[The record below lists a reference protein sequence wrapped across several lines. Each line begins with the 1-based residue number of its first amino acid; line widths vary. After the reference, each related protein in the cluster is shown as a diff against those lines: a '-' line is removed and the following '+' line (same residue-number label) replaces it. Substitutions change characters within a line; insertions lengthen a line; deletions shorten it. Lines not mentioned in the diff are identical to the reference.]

1 MEVKKINF
9 LCVLTAGLL
18 TASCGIQTAGVKDN
32 AEDMLKRMT
41 LEEKVLLT
49 VGTGWGHE
57 MSNFLGDSAA
67 TADLKRSVPG
77 VAGCSY
83 PIPRLG
89 IPGTKF
95 FDGPA
100 GVRIEP
106 KRVND
111 TATYYATAFPVETLL
126 ASTWNTELLET
137 VGSAMGNEALE
148 YGADVLLAPALNIQR
163 NPLCGRN
170 YEYYS
175 EDPFVSGKMAAAM
188 VRGIQKN
195 GIGATV
201 KHFAANNQESYR
213 YFNDAQVSGRAL
225 REIYLKGFEIA
236 IKESDPWM
244 VMSSYNRLNGVYTS
258 ESRDLLTGILRDEWG
273 FKGVSV
279 TDWAGGQDAAA
290 QISAGTDLIQPGN
303 RDKYLQIMNALKDG
317 SLAEEQLD
325 TSVCRVL
332 SYILKTPSWKK
343 YTYSNKPDLD
353 AHAEIARRA
362 GQEGMILLKNVH
374 DVLPLSVGKKIG
386 AFGLTFYDFISGGM
400 GSGDVNEAYTVS
412 AYEGMKNAGYF
423 VDETLADEYEKYLK
437 ENKPKEVRYIYSN
450 PDPSRIDECTFSE
463 REIHEVEERTD
474 VAFITIGRNSGEG
487 IDRKVDNDFNLTAAE
502 QSLIRNVCKVYHEAG
517 KKVVVVLNVGGVI
530 ETASWKDLPDAI
542 LLAWQPGQEGGNVVA
557 DIVAGKVSPS
567 GKLTM
572 TFPNS
577 YWDVPSAK
585 TFPYDFVEKREQSL
599 EDSIFNATPN
609 VGTTP
614 YEEGIWVGYRYYD
627 KFDKAVSYPFG
638 YGLSYTQF
646 EYSGAEVI
654 RNEGEDTFV
663 LKVNVSN
670 IGDMPGKEIVQIYVT
685 APLNVRY
692 EKPVQELKSFA
703 KTKLLLPGETETLKF
718 VIPVSDLAS
727 FDEVGHLWRV
737 DKGTYSFHVAA
748 SSRDIRINLQSTI
761 D

>member
-1 MEVKKINF
+1 MKKVYF
-9 LCVLTAGLL
+9 LHVLAAGLL
-18 TASCGIQTAGVKDN
+18 TASCGAQTAGVKGN
-32 AEDMLKRMT
+32 AEDILNRMT

-49 VGTGWGHE
+49 IGTGWGHE

-67 TADLKRSVPG
+67 TANLKKTVPG

-83 PIPRLG
+83 PITRLG

-106 KRVND
+106 KRAND
-111 TATYYATAFPVETLL
+111 TATYYATAFPVETML
-126 ASTWNTELLET
+126 ASTWDADLIET
-137 VGSAMGNEALE
+137 VGQAMGNEALE
-148 YGADVLLAPALNIQR
+148 YGADMLLAPALNIQR

-188 VRGIQKN
+188 VRGIQSN
-195 GIGATV
+195 GVGASV

-213 YFNDAQVSGRAL
+213 YFNNAQVGERAL

-236 IKESDPWM
+236 VKESDPWM
-244 VMSSYNRLNGVYTS
+244 VMSSYNRLNGIYTS
-258 ESRDLLTGILRDEWG
+258 ENRELLTGILRDEWG

-303 RDKYLQIMNALKDG
+303 RDRYQRIMDALKDG
-317 SLAEEQLD
+317 SLQEKQLD
-325 TSVCRVL
+325 ASVYHVL
-332 SYILKTPSWKK
+332 NYILRTPSWKK
-343 YTYSNKPDLD
+343 YAYSNKPDLN

-362 GQEGMILLKNVH
+362 GQEGMVLLKNAH
-374 DVLPLSVGKKIG
+374 EVLPLSVDNRIG

-400 GSGDVNEAYTVS
+400 GSGDVNEAYTIS
-412 AYEGMKNAGYF
+412 AYKGMKDAGYL
-423 VDETLADEYEKYLK
+423 VDEALAAKYEKYLE

-463 REIHEVEERTD
+463 EEIREVEKRTD

-487 IDRKVDNDFNLTAAE
+487 IDRKVENDFNLTPAE
-502 QSLIRNVCKVYHEAG
+502 QSLIRSVCKVYHEAG
-517 KKVVVVLNVGGVI
+517 KAVVVLLNIGGVI

-557 DIVAGKVSPS
+557 DIVAGKVTPS

-585 TFPYDFVEKREQSL
+585 TFPYNFVEKREQSL
-599 EDSIFNATPN
+599 EDSIFNVTPN
-609 VGTTP
+609 VGTTC

-627 KFDKAVSYPFG
+627 TFDKAVSYPFG
-638 YGLSYTQF
+638 YGLSYTKF
-646 EYSGAEVI
+646 EYSDAEVKWDKSE
-654 RNEGEDTFV
+654 NAFV
-663 LKVNVSN
+663 LKVDIRNT
-670 IGDMPGKEIVQIYVT
+670 GDMPGKEVVQIYVT
-685 APLNVRY
+685 APSNPNY
-692 EKPVQELKSFA
+692 EKPAQELKAFA
-703 KTKLLLPGETETLKF
+703 KTQMLLPGKAETLNF
-718 VIPVSDLAS
+718 IIPVSDLAS
-727 FDEVGHLWRV
+727 FDEVSHAWKV
-737 DKGTYSFHVAA
+737 DKGMYTFHIAA
-748 SSRDIRINLQSTI
+748 SSRDIRIDLQEEVN
-761 D
+761 